1 MICARLRPRYAKD
14 SAVHPY
20 RQLPTDHEA
29 RSAPSEERVLYAVL
43 CAVGAIPVAIAL
55 LLGGGFGAEATVGLL
70 MALAGLA
77 GLWTQRAVHRVRERR
92 RPDRPIG
99 RRDGE

>member
-1 MICARLRPRYAKD
+1 MN

-20 RQLPTDHEA
+20 RQLPTDREA
-29 RSAPSEERVLYAVL
+29 PPAPSEERILHAVL

-55 LLGGGFGAEATVGLL
+55 LGGGFGVEATVGLA

-77 GLWTQRAVHRVRERR
+77 GLVGSTRTARR
-92 RPDRPIG
+92 R
-99 RRDGE
+99 RR